1 MKSAWHNSF
10 MERLRAG
17 DPEQIGPWQIVNRL
31 GSGGMGIVYMGTN
44 GTEAAAVKVVRDFL
58 LEDPASRTRLSREV
72 ETLKKVKSEYV
83 AEIVGSDV
91 TGNIAWIATNYVD
104 GPSLKT
110 LIDNRGPLSESEW
123 VKFAHGLLL
132 ALEAVHSVG
141 VIHRDIKPSNIL
153 ISKDRPKLID
163 FGIAY
168 SSGATSLTGTGLV
181 AGTPAWLAPE
191 QFNSKEITKSV
202 DIFSAGATLYFAA
215 TGITPWGEED
225 SSIATVMHS
234 ILTSAP
240 NLGTLTEIQRD
251 LIEQLLEKDPKKRIN
266 ASNAVKEF
274 ESKALGKNFSTKQ
287 PAPVHGRRWSKKS
300 LLGMTIAAAI
310 LTVVAAG
317 LWIPSIERNKTYNWI
332 ATVTGEAKPQK
343 GNGEVFEVLLC
354 DQGVIRK
361 SIKLEQDELD
371 SAIVQASTSVIA
383 GDLRCGDQFDAM
395 VVKGVFD
402 RAVGEANLTL
412 RGSTNSGYDFSYSF
426 NVEVAES

>member
-1 MKSAWHNSF
+1 

-58 LEDPASRTRLSREV
+58 LEDPASRTRLAREV
-72 ETLKKVKSEYV
+72 ETLKKVHSPYV

-91 TGNIAWIATNYVD
+91 KGNVAWIATNFVD

-110 LIDNRGPLSESEW
+110 LVDNRGPLSESEW

-132 ALEAVHSVG
+132 ALEAVHSAG

-153 ISKDRPKLID
+153 ISKDGPKLID

-191 QFNSKEITKSV
+191 QFNSKEITNSV
-202 DIFSAGATLYFAA
+202 DIFSAGATLFFAA
-215 TGITPWGEED
+215 SGVTPWGDED

-234 ILTSAP
+234 ILTATP
-240 NLGTLTEIQRD
+240 NLETLTEVQRD
-251 LIEQLLEKDPKKRIN
+251 LVIQLLEKDPKKRVS

-274 ESKALGKNFSTKQ
+274 EIKVLGKNFSTKQ
-287 PAPVHGRRWSKKS
+287 PATSQRRKWNKKS
-300 LLGMTIAAAI
+300 VIGTIAAAI
-310 LTVVAAG
+310 LLVVVAAG
-317 LWIPSIERNKTYNWI
+317 LWIPSIDRNKVYSWK
-332 ATVTGEAKPQK
+332 ASVVGEELTQK
-343 GNGEVFEVLLC
+343 GKGEIFEVLLC
-354 DQGVIRK
+354 DQGVIRN
-361 SIKLEQDELD
+361 SIKLAQAETDEVR
-371 SAIVQASTSVIA
+371 AQASTSVIA
-383 GDLRCGDQFDAM
+383 GDLRCGDQFDALI
-395 VVKGVFD
+395 VKGNFKD
-402 RAVGEANLTL
+402 STGKANLTL
-412 RGSTNSGYDFSYSF
+412 RGSTSSGYDFSYSF
-426 NVEVAES
+426 KVEVSEG

>member
-1 MKSAWHNSF
+1 

-58 LEDPASRTRLSREV
+58 LEDPASRTRLAREV
-72 ETLKKVKSEYV
+72 ETLKKVHSPYV

-91 TGNIAWIATNYVD
+91 KGNVAWIATNFVD

-141 VIHRDIKPSNIL
+141 VIHRDIKPSNVL
-153 ISKDRPKLID
+153 ISKDGPKLID

-191 QFNSKEITKSV
+191 QFNSKEITNSV
-202 DIFSAGATLYFAA
+202 DIFSAGATLFFAA
-215 TGITPWGEED
+215 SGVTPWGDED

-234 ILTSAP
+234 ILTVTP
-240 NLGTLTEIQRD
+240 NLETLTEVQRD
-251 LIEQLLEKDPKKRIN
+251 LVGQLLEKDPKKRVS
-266 ASNAVKEF
+266 ASNVVKEF
-274 ESKALGKNFSTKQ
+274 EIKVLGKNFSTKQ
-287 PAPVHGRRWSKKS
+287 PATSQRRKWNKKS
-300 LLGMTIAAAI
+300 VIGTMAAAI
-310 LTVVAAG
+310 VLVVVAAG
-317 LWIPSIERNKTYNWI
+317 LWIPSIQKN
-332 ATVTGEAKPQK
+332 TVYAWEAEVVGEASPQK
-343 GNGEVFEVLLC
+343 GRGASFEVILC
-354 DQGVIRK
+354 DQGVIKK
-361 SIKLEQDELD
+361 SLEIQAAEESSKRLEIK
-371 SAIVQASTSVIA
+371 STVIS
-383 GDLRCGDQFDAM
+383 GDLRCGEQFDSIIITGAFKNQ
-395 VVKGVFD
+395 KGSDTVSVSG
-402 RAVGEANLTL
+402 RTL
-412 RGSTNSGYDFSYSF
+412 EGFKFNYSF
-426 NVEVAES
+426 KVSVRSE